1 MLCRPGKAGTWFLLS
16 TDMSSVPTTGGCLG
30 GAQYVLLGRVDGTHI
45 CDRLGTVLGIK
56 HILSSL
62 FLTVFYE
69 LEYKLREVLI
79 LLKVKISMTKLQS

>member
-1 MLCRPGKAGTWFLLS
+1 ML
-16 TDMSSVPTTGGCLG
+16 V
-30 GAQYVLLGRVDGTHI
+30 GRMDGTHI

-79 LLKVKISMTKLQS
+79 LLKVKIPMTKLQS